1 MHAKSDVPQLVPPK
15 AETTQGSA
23 QVGTFDISN
32 VDEDEAVGAEW
43 VAEPVAVDWWVEEP
57 ALLLDPEEQN

>member
-1 MHAKSDVPQLVPPK
+1 VPPK
-15 AETTQGSA
+15 AESTQVSA
-23 QVGTFDISN
+23 QFGTFDISN

-57 ALLLDPEEQN
+57 VEAALLLDPEEQN

>member
-15 AETTQGSA
+15 AETTQEPA

-32 VDEDEAVGAEW
+32 VDEDEAVGAE
-43 VAEPVAVDWWVEEP
+43 
-57 ALLLDPEEQN
+57 